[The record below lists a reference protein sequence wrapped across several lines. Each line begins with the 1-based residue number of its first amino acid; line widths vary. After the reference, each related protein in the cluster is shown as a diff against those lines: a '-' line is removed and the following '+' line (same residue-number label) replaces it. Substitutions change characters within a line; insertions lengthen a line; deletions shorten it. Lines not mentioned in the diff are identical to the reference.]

1 MVKNKRVMRLKI
13 AEFDLSLLPAEA
25 RTPGRAAFREAV
37 SQFLRKQFRQL
48 GGVIET
54 LVFGPDTIEV
64 TWTPERGSSNG
75 EAPDPMAPI
84 AAMLTRGELREGVTL
99 LRFLLSDDPDNPD
112 VLYNLGMVLSDR
124 GQMDEAVVRL
134 RRLVVVAPDHVNG
147 LVALGVALTRQNANE
162 QALPILQRAAALN
175 PDNVW
180 AQRNLGGCLL
190 KLRRPAEAVEPLRK
204 ATALDPQDARA
215 WYGLGQV
222 LELTGDDIG
231 ADAAYKRMLAI
242 DEFGETAKL
251 AEEALSQLAA
261 RTFRKNAVGL
271 PRMDA
276 VMYCLGALKTFEKLT
291 PAEVRNV
298 EFEIAMLGTRGLD
311 VNDPAPKY
319 TLRSLPGQF
328 SGLNLVALM
337 YVAAQQRAPGLDV
350 GFDLAQEYAMA
361 LGLHRGEAAQQR
373 N

>member
-13 AEFDLSLLPAEA
+13 AEFDLSVLPAEA
-25 RTPGRAAFREAV
+25 RTPGRAAFRDAA

-64 TWTPERGSSNG
+64 TWTPERGG
-75 EAPDPMAPI
+75 GDPMIPI
-84 AAMLTRGELREGVTL
+84 AAMLTRGELQEGVTL

-112 VLYNLGMVLSDR
+112 VLYNLGMVLSDL

-134 RRLVVVAPDHVNG
+134 RRLVVVVPDHVNG

-162 QALPILQRAAALN
+162 QALPVLQRAVALN

-204 ATALDPQDARA
+204 ATELDPQDARA

-222 LELTGDDIG
+222 LELTGDDVG

-276 VMYCLGALKTFEKLT
+276 VMYCVDALQKFAKLT

-337 YVAAQQRAPGLDV
+337 YVAAQQREPGLDV
-350 GFDLAQEYAMA
+350 GFDLAQEYGMA
-361 LGLHRGEAAQQR
+361 LAMRSEGLNRTSEH
-373 N
+373 